1 MDDQPKIRIPRD
13 FRQELQ
19 SLARDW
25 NDQSPEGFE
34 ILYGESSP
42 KDESYIFPTPSLAPQ
57 VPPEETVRQIIDH
70 PEHVN
75 PDLVRQVGNSYNCR
89 RTVEQLELEPIH
101 VASGSVETNQLAVDQ
116 LPQIKDCA
124 SPSSSSAQK
133 ENQFEIY
140 LKSKESVFDFDP
152 RKGEVWTTK
161 SRLKGPDG
169 QIFIFL
175 PPIALILGV
184 KEGNSYLA
192 IPCTPACTMPVE
204 HRSSMDA
211 EVKISGFLDLVV
223 HTWLETTVDRSLLE
237 KPIGGMESGWVNIK
251 QARMVVE
258 QADDDLEKFFSAQ
271 EEKMPEEGIIQ
282 RRQIES
288 CSRYLGCRG

>member
-1 MDDQPKIRIPRD
+1 MTNLQKGLKFFTESLPLKMSPTFSQHHLWHPR
-13 FRQELQ
+13 
-19 SLARDW
+19 
-25 NDQSPEGFE
+25 
-34 ILYGESSP
+34 
-42 KDESYIFPTPSLAPQ
+42 

-192 IPCTPACTMPVE
+192 ILYSCLY
-204 HRSSMDA
+204 H
-211 EVKISGFLDLVV
+211 
-223 HTWLETTVDRSLLE
+223 
-237 KPIGGMESGWVNIK
+237 
-251 QARMVVE
+251 ARR
-258 QADDDLEKFFSAQ
+258 A
-271 EEKMPEEGIIQ
+271 
-282 RRQIES
+282 
-288 CSRYLGCRG
+288 